1 MGGGG
6 RKLLKFITRYI
17 ILCCTVRYDKD
28 DNCRSIRFCILCISQ
43 YTEMWFSSWK
53 IHIFGSLDTLDAHFV
68 LLMHR
73 PEQTCQLLRQ
83 GHHQQEFPCHPQQLE
98 AHHSQEQIQEGPA
111 YGELNLWFWGG

>member
-1 MGGGG
+1 M
-6 RKLLKFITRYI
+6 TRMTTAEVLDSAYCI
-17 ILCCTVRYDKD
+17 YH
-28 DNCRSIRFCILCISQ
+28 SIQKYVVFFLENP
-43 YTEMWFSSWK
+43 Y
-53 IHIFGSLDTLDAHFV
+53 FGSLDTFDANFV